1 MNLYRLTKDNS
12 IFQNIGFVTHITQTF
27 DIVTLTTS
35 MNFIID
41 YIIDLLFSLFYF
53 HYSYQYKRIKMNQ
66 SKNNFVN
73 STLLRQITNQWLEW
87 CRSKTSTLFFSCRLL
102 NFSWSLSSAAACL
115 SRKFWLSLLAK
126 KTVYVI
132 STPLHLHNTNINRS
146 FENFRDSIT
155 AFHRSMTKPSPMS
168 TFVPV
173 IVILYCT
180 FRHQIEY

>member
-53 HYSYQYKRIKMNQ
+53 YYSYQYKRIKMIQ

-87 CRSKTSTLFFSCRLL
+87 CRSKTSTLFFFLVDCSIFRDRFQAQQLVFQG
-102 NFSWSLSSAAACL
+102 NFGSVYSQ
-115 SRKFWLSLLAK
+115 K
-126 KTVYVI
+126 KTCM
-132 STPLHLHNTNINRS
+132 S
-146 FENFRDSIT
+146 F
-155 AFHRSMTKPSPMS
+155 
-168 TFVPV
+168 
-173 IVILYCT
+173 
-180 FRHQIEY
+180 